1 MKPHEANQVFW
12 DASIRWWKEK
22 DQRGL
27 WMKAHEDPLKGE
39 SSRWQ
44 LTCLARMPRLRF
56 GAP

>member
-39 SSRWQ
+39 SSR
-44 LTCLARMPRLRF
+44 
-56 GAP
+56 